1 LPIKARQNSCIP
13 GRSFCAK
20 IRPTFPATLPGRD
33 ASPPPHLKHMFR
45 PTSLFLTAMV
55 IAVSAVAAMGQV
67 SNSQRNRQGSLSNQD
82 ITRGLRE
89 ALTQGV
95 RNAVDDLGR
104 RNGFLDN
111 SRVRIPLPKNRQRTE
126 RALRAAGQGRRVDE
140 FIEAMNH
147 AAEEAVPVAVDVFL
161 ESVRQMSFNDARQIL
176 SGGQDDAATEFFRR
190 TSEQRLRDEFRPIV
204 ERFTEQVGV
213 TQKYKQMMGRYGFL
227 GRVVGQDASDIDGYV
242 TEKALDGLFLLIAD
256 EERRIRR
263 DPVGR
268 TTAILRA
275 VFGSIR

>member
-1 LPIKARQNSCIP
+1 
-13 GRSFCAK
+13 
-20 IRPTFPATLPGRD
+20 
-33 ASPPPHLKHMFR
+33 
-45 PTSLFLTAMV
+45 
-55 IAVSAVAAMGQV
+55 
-67 SNSQRNRQGSLSNQD
+67 
-82 ITRGLRE
+82 
-89 ALTQGV
+89 LTQGV

-111 SRVRIPLPKNRQRTE
+111 ARVSIPLPKNLQRTE

-161 ESVRQMSFNDARQIL
+161 DSVRQMSFNDARQIL
-176 SGGQDDAATEFFRR
+176 FSGQDDSATQFFRR

-227 GRVVGQDASDIDGYV
+227 GRVVGQDGSDIDGYV

-268 TTAILRA
+268 TTSILRA
-275 VFGSIR
+275 VFGAIR